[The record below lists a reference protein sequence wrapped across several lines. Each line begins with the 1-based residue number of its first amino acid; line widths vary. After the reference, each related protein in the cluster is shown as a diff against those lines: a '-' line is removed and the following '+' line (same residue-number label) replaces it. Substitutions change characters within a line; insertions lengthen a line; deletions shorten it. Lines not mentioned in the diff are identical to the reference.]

1 MKTLLTLLIL
11 LGTLLSS
18 ACTLHKID
26 VQQGNIVTTDMVN
39 QLKAGMSPK
48 QVRFI
53 MGTPLII
60 DTFNPN
66 HWIYLYYLHGGDGHI
81 KQYHLN
87 IEFRDDKLLS
97 FTGDVPQKKIGAVP

>member
-11 LGTLLSS
+11 LSALLNS
-18 ACTLHKID
+18 ACAIHKID

-39 QLKAGMSPK
+39 QLKTGMSRK

-60 DTFNPN
+60 DTFNRN

-87 IEFRDDKLLS
+87 INFKDDKLVS
-97 FTGDVPQKKIGAVP
+97 FTGNVPKKMVSTTP